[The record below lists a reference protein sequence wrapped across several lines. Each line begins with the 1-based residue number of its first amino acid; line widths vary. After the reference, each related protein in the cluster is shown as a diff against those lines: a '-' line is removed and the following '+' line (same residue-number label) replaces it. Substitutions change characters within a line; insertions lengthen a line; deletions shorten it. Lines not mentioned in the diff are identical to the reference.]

1 MIHRLTHTKKLIF
14 PHILY
19 KSPMA
24 TKGTLYSMRNP
35 TFRNEM
41 IRKIGFT
48 TRHVKK
54 RLGEANSETYSL
66 PEWEVEFAKE
76 VDDVIQAEKKIHT
89 LLETLNMRMYPNYP
103 RKEFFQVS
111 YEIIRQ
117 IFDLIPGTYYSV
129 TDHLPSEIELV
140 PNTNTLVQDDE
151 HADSVSESEDV
162 VEDAGQGAKGKRDM
176 REYLTDKMRIR
187 HRLANNDEWIGIYD
201 RDQNLILYGGTNYF
215 TPTAFANDHN
225 VQILGGQPNKRS
237 GWNECFAEVSAGEWK
252 RLKTL
257 DLL

>member
-1 MIHRLTHTKKLIF
+1 M
-14 PHILY
+14 Y
-19 KSPMA
+19 

-41 IRKIGFT
+41 LRKIGFT

-66 PEWEVEFAKE
+66 PEWEVEIAKE
-76 VDDVIQAEKKIHT
+76 VDDVIQSEKKIHT
-89 LLETLNMRMYPNYP
+89 LLESLNMRMYPNYP

-111 YEIIRQ
+111 YEITRQ

-129 TDHLPSEIELV
+129 TDPLPSERTLTL
-140 PNTNTLVQDDE
+140 NTESNTVVQDDE
-151 HADSVSESEDV
+151 YADSVSESEDV
-162 VEDAGQGAKGKRDM
+162 IEDAAQGAKGKRDM

-187 HRLANNDEWIGIYD
+187 HRLANNDEWIGVYD

-225 VQILGGQPNKRS
+225 VQILEGQPNKRS
-237 GWNECFAEVSAGEWK
+237 GWNECFAEVSAGDWK

-257 DLL
+257 ELL